1 MLIVQHYSETKEY
14 VLNLLCRF
22 KKPIDIDNEYAT
34 ETLRQKQNKD
44 KKTSPIKKQAL
55 SDILQ
60 KSGHSKCWSSL
71 ELFSI
76 PKMFE
81 KKDFILES

>member
-1 MLIVQHYSETKEY
+1 MWVVQHYSETKEY

-44 KKTSPIKKQAL
+44 KKTSPIKKQAS

>member
-1 MLIVQHYSETKEY
+1 MQQ
-14 VLNLLCRF
+14 
-22 KKPIDIDNEYAT
+22 IDNEYAT

>member
-1 MLIVQHYSETKEY
+1 MNMQQ
-14 VLNLLCRF
+14 
-22 KKPIDIDNEYAT
+22 IDNEYAT

-60 KSGHSKCWSSL
+60 KSGHSKC
-71 ELFSI
+71 
-76 PKMFE
+76 
-81 KKDFILES
+81 

>member
-22 KKPIDIDNEYAT
+22 KKPIDFDNEYAT

-60 KSGHSKCWSSL
+60 KNVHSKCCSSL

-76 PKMFE
+76 PKMFM
-81 KKDFILES
+81 KKISY